1 MAEDVLVDVEIN
13 HRFAIVLALTQAN
26 IVIKRVSTGR
36 TLWAIFPP
44 YIIIPD
50 RTSRSAVPG
59 REPEMRV
66 LIQLGYLD
74 QGNENISEV

>member
-36 TLWAIFPP
+36 TLWAIFPH
-44 YIIIPD
+44 ISSH
-50 RTSRSAVPG
+50 T
-59 REPEMRV
+59 MRFFATV
-66 LIQLGYLD
+66 L
-74 QGNENISEV
+74 